1 MKLGLGLG
9 ILTPQMGDPA
19 TLAIDAMT
27 SAWSQANT
35 ASWTTAMIASP
46 PSASLSRFRS

>member
-19 TLAIDAMT
+19 TLAIEAEFLGYD
-27 SAWSQANT
+27 SYWFGDRQNK
-35 ASWTTAMIASP
+35 
-46 PSASLSRFRS
+46 LRFPQRRY